1 MNRLGIIAILGA
13 GLLAAA
19 CASVPGDQSIA
30 DYCASSDNSSEAICR
45 MNVEV
50 EGNTTALADTKL
62 SLEEARAI
70 ADAAQASADEA
81 GQRAD
86 AAQRR
91 ADEAMSMANQALNA
105 GDLDCMTNTVNQ
117 SDTGT
122 CPDTYT
128 VMGCTQTRYTTRAG
142 GLSFLRELTN
152 EQCRF
157 NSQVLEM
164 DVRCCRRASDTSAQQ
179 SSMPADS

>member
-1 MNRLGIIAILGA
+1 MKIPKFLAILVA
-13 GLLAAA
+13 GITLAS
-19 CASVPGDQSIA
+19 CESIPEDQTIA
-30 DYCASSDNSSEAICR
+30 EYCATSDHSSEAICR

-70 ADAAQASADEA
+70 AEAARSSANEANQAAASAQQSADEA
-81 GQRAD
+81 LA
-86 AAQRR
+86 R
-91 ADEAMSMANQALNA
+91 ADEALSMS
-105 GDLDCMTNTVNQ
+105 DLDCMTNTINQ

-122 CPDTYT
+122 CPTGYT

-142 GLSFLRELTN
+142 GLSFLRELDN
-152 EQCRF
+152 DQCRF

-164 DVRCCRRASDTSAQQ
+164 DVRCCRRAKSDRVDATPV
-179 SSMPADS
+179 PADS